1 MGSADNPLAEIN
13 FAAPAGTNTDTTLN
27 VGQGVNLYA
36 TKITTAGVNTGSF
49 NFNGGGTSIVSG
61 TVGTDTNKFNNIT
74 LTNNTTVKF
83 TDDVISNGATTIG
96 GNSTLQIANDYIAD
110 SIQGNAAADTGTLQ
124 FVNTNDILVTL
135 KGNPNPDNALAA
147 LQVSGSA
154 DVAIDGIVNVNGEIN
169 LGANVLGFTD
179 GISTWGIIRLFLL
192 L

>member
-1 MGSADNPLAEIN
+1 M
-13 FAAPAGTNTDTTLN
+13 LN

-36 TKITTAGVNTGSF
+36 TEITIAGVNTGSF

-61 TVGTDTNKFNNIT
+61 TVGTDANKFNNIT

-110 SIQGNAAADTGTLQ
+110 SIQANAAGDTGTLQ
-124 FVNTNDILVTL
+124 FVNTKDILVTL

-147 LQVSGSA
+147 L
-154 DVAIDGIVNVNGEIN
+154 
-169 LGANVLGFTD
+169 
-179 GISTWGIIRLFLL
+179 
-192 L
+192 